1 MGREL
6 KNLSALVADFSIGLC
21 PVAGYTLVN
30 GNRQG
35 NETSSTTNTKRSSAM
50 TSIEIFGPGC
60 KRCKQLQANA
70 EQAIGELGLDA
81 TVEKV
86 EDINRMVECG
96 VIMTPALAIDG
107 QVKFA
112 GKVASADEIKR
123 LFN

>member
-6 KNLSALVADFSIGLC
+6 KNLSALVADFSAGLF
-21 PVAGYTLVN
+21 PVAGHTLVN
-30 GNRQG
+30 GSRQG
-35 NETSSTTNTKRSSAM
+35 NETSSITDSKRSSAM
-50 TSIEIFGPGC
+50 TTIEIFGPGC

-70 EQAIGELGLDA
+70 EQAVGELGLEA

-86 EDINRMVECG
+86 QDINRMLACG

-107 QVKFA
+107 QVEFA

>member
-21 PVAGYTLVN
+21 PVAGSTLVN